1 MGGLETIILGELR
14 AGILETAELSDDIL
28 LCSKFNAEYSTCQR
42 ELEKTFA
49 QLFSS
54 QRVA

>member
-1 MGGLETIILGELR
+1 MGGLETIILEELR
-14 AGILETAELSDDIL
+14 AGILASAELSEEIL
-28 LCSKFNAEYSTCQR
+28 LCSKFNAEYCTCQR
-42 ELEKTFA
+42 KLEKTFA

>member
-1 MGGLETIILGELR
+1 MGGLETIILEELR
-14 AGILETAELSDDIL
+14 AGILASADLSEEIL
-28 LCSKFNAEYSTCQR
+28 LCSKFNAEYCTCQR
-42 ELEKTFA
+42 KLEKTFA